1 MQAAAVSESSA
12 GEALAC
18 ALQEA
23 LPAGSQVVVCWRPAH
38 GRVSDSFTPGT
49 EAPLRDAARRLLER
63 DPPAVGASDDRYA
76 DRIEAAWWL
85 EDRSRASIVAQMP
98 QVLTTPL
105 RAAWLA
111 MARRIVAA
119 DLAAGRAHA
128 RAEALEKSERLQQA
142 LYGIADLAGSGLE
155 MPDLLSRIHGVVCGL
170 MYAENFYI
178 VLYDDVADTMR
189 FLYFADR
196 HDPYVAN
203 PLQSIR
209 GEDMPT
215 SLTLALLRHG
225 ESLQGSSADLRERL
239 NVPNDERHGPDSA
252 DWLGVPMRRDER
264 VCGAIVV
271 QNYDT
276 AGSYGDEDRA
286 LLSFVAQHILTALDR
301 FRAREELERRVA
313 ERTYA
318 LQLSNRDLQAEII
331 ERQRSERLQ
340 RALFRI
346 AELTITS
353 DTLERFY
360 SQVHDVVSELLY
372 ARNFYIAL
380 LSDDGERLQFPYSID
395 ERDVI
400 RETRRLADGLTEYV
414 IRQGKP
420 LLADRHRIAELNSRG
435 EVRSHGSAAHCWLGV
450 PLYRD
455 DAVVGVIAIQSYSR
469 AISFNA
475 RDQELLT
482 FVAHHISI
490 GLARK
495 QAQDRLVTAHGEL
508 EQRVATRTRE
518 LAHTNAELVA
528 QIGERV
534 RAELKLTH
542 QALHDALTGLPN
554 RGQLADRL
562 DHAIAR
568 AKREN
573 RAFAVLFLDLDR
585 FKLVNDSVGHSA
597 GDELLIESSR
607 RIVGTV
613 RSADMVA
620 RLGGDEFA
628 ILIENIDGLMVAE
641 DLAQRVLRALGEP
654 CWVAGREVFP
664 SASVGIAMWHPR
676 YANGTELLRDADAAM
691 YRAKGAGRG
700 RFAVFDE
707 EMREQALRILDLEAD
722 LRRAINSDAFIA
734 YYQPIVRLDDQLVI
748 GHEALLRWRHEKRGL
763 LLPREFIGLG
773 EDSGLIEEADWILY
787 GRVIAELAR
796 GGQGYIS
803 VNVSPRHFRSGD
815 FADRLLRMIEEA
827 GADPRRLRIEI
838 TEVAL
843 LDDVPRALRIL
854 RTLRNHGVL
863 AQLDDFGTGFSAL
876 SYLHRFPIEC
886 LKIDQSFVAGLVG
899 ESRPESIAVVRAI
912 QALAGTLGIHTIGE
926 GVETQA
932 QRLILRELG
941 CTYGQGYLFGR
952 PAEGVSGEA
961 RIPEGVADV
970 IGADGVASNI
980 AAAEVVGAS
989 AQDIGVRIESRDPA
1003 APKGAAGTGF
1013 GEPDFVEHTG
1023 TGDA

>member
-1 MQAAAVSESSA
+1 MGFAAANVDPKRGLRPAA
-12 GEALAC
+12 GGTLALSLRKLDYGRFRTGGPVRGDRVRNDAMRAAAADSPEGAWPGQALAA
-18 ALQEA
+18 ALLEA
-23 LPAGSQVVVCWRPAH
+23 LPSGSQIAVSWRTAQ
-38 GRVSDSFTPGT
+38 GRVAESFTPG
-49 EAPLRDAARRLLER
+49 ADGALRASALDRLEC
-63 DPPAVGASDDRYA
+63 DPPAIGASADRYA

-85 EDRSRASIVAQMP
+85 ADRRRASLIAQMP
-98 QVLTTPL
+98 RALPAPL

-111 MARRIVAA
+111 MARRVVAA
-119 DLAAGRAHA
+119 ELAALRAHA

-142 LYGIADLAGSGLE
+142 LFGIADLAGSGLE
-155 MPDLLSRIHGVVCGL
+155 MNDLLSRIHGVVCGL

-178 VLYDDVADTMR
+178 VLYDDLADTMR

-196 HDPYVAN
+196 NDPYVAN
-203 PLQSIR
+203 PLQVIR

-225 ESLQGSSADLRERL
+225 EPLQGSSAQLRERL
-239 NVPNDERHGPDSA
+239 NVPNDDHHGPDSA
-252 DWLGVPMRRDER
+252 DWLGVPMRREER
-264 VCGAIVV
+264 VCGAVVV
-271 QNYDT
+271 QNYDS
-276 AGSYGDEDRA
+276 ADSYGEEDRA
-286 LLSFVAQHILTALDR
+286 LLAFVAQHILTALDR

-380 LSDDGERLQFPYSID
+380 LSDDGARLQFPYSID
-395 ERDVI
+395 ERDMI
-400 RETRRLADGLTEYV
+400 RETRQLAGGLTEFV
-414 IRQGKP
+414 IRQGRP

-495 QAQDRLVTAHGEL
+495 QAQDRLLTAHGEL
-508 EQRVATRTRE
+508 EQRVASRTRE

-528 QIGERV
+528 QIGERE
-534 RAELKLTH
+534 RAERKLTH
-542 QALHDALTGLPN
+542 LALHDPLTELPN
-554 RGQLADRL
+554 RSQLLERL

-568 AKREN
+568 ARREQ
-573 RAFAVLFLDLDR
+573 RPFAVLFLDLDR
-585 FKLVNDSVGHSA
+585 FKLVNDSVGHAA
-597 GDELLIESSR
+597 GDELLVESGR
-607 RIVGTV
+607 RIVAAH
-613 RSADMVA
+613 RADDMVA

-628 ILIENIDGLMVAE
+628 ILVEHIDGLNVAE
-641 DLAQRVLRALGEP
+641 ELAQRVLRALGEP

-664 SASVGIAMWHPR
+664 SASVGIALWHPR
-676 YANGTELLRDADAAM
+676 YRSGIELLRDADAAM

-707 EMREQALRILDLEAD
+707 EMREQAMRILDLEAD

-734 YYQPIVRLDDQLVI
+734 YYQPIVRLDDGVAI

-787 GRVIAELAR
+787 GRVVQELAR
-796 GGQGYIS
+796 GGEGYIS
-803 VNVSPRHFRSGD
+803 VNVSPKHFRAGD
-815 FADRLLRMIEEA
+815 FADRLLRLLDSA

-843 LDDVPRALRIL
+843 LDDVPRALRML

-899 ESRPESIAVVRAI
+899 ESRPESVAVVRAI

-932 QRLILRELG
+932 QRSVLRELG
-941 CTYGQGYLFGR
+941 CVYGQGYLFGR
-952 PAEGVSGEA
+952 PAERMHTMQPAVGE
-961 RIPEGVADV
+961 
-970 IGADGVASNI
+970 
-980 AAAEVVGAS
+980 
-989 AQDIGVRIESRDPA
+989 
-1003 APKGAAGTGF
+1003 
-1013 GEPDFVEHTG
+1013 
-1023 TGDA
+1023 